1 MMKGLWPHPLLL
13 RLAAPR
19 AAITWLL
26 LHGILWTVS
35 GGEIIRLSTRAAI
48 LFAGFAAW
56 LGYIDAKRR
65 NELLFF
71 GNLGIHRASMPAVW
85 FLVVL
90 VLESLLSW
98 AMKTV
103 AR

>member
-1 MMKGLWPHPLLL
+1 M
-13 RLAAPR
+13 
-19 AAITWLL
+19 
-26 LHGILWTVS
+26 S
-35 GGEIIRLSTRAAI
+35 GGDIIRLSSRAAF
-48 LFAGFAAW
+48 LFAGFTAW

-71 GNLGIHRASMPAVW
+71 GNLGIRPASIPAAW
-85 FLVVL
+85 FLIVV

-98 AMKTV
+98 TMIAV

>member
-1 MMKGLWPHPLLL
+1 
-13 RLAAPR
+13 LAAPR

-26 LHGILWTVS
+26 LHGILWILS
-35 GGEIIRLSTRAAI
+35 GGEITRLSLRAAFV
-48 LFAGFAAW
+48 FAGFTAW

-71 GNLGIHRASMPAVW
+71 GNLGIHRAGIPAVW
-85 FLVVL
+85 FLVSV

-98 AMKTV
+98 TVRTV